1 MVAHTGGM
9 GNETARVWDEKYR
22 ERQALPERG
31 PSAFL
36 VENAG
41 LLPQGG
47 RALDVAM
54 GSGRNAVYLASL
66 GFDVTGVEISPV
78 GCEQAIE
85 AARAAGVRIEAVCAD
100 LETWDVPVAA
110 FDVVIN
116 FNYLQRDLCPRL
128 AAALK
133 PGGVLVFETFTTE
146 QRQFGWGP
154 KHDAFL
160 LRPGELWELFP
171 ELEALAYREE
181 VRETI
186 RGMRAAAGLIA
197 RRPA

>member
-1 MVAHTGGM
+1 M
-9 GNETARVWDEKYR
+9 GDDIARVWDEKYR

-31 PSAFL
+31 PSQFL

-41 LLPQGG
+41 LLPEGG

-66 GFDVTGVEISPV
+66 GFEVTGVEISPV
-78 GCEQAIE
+78 GCEQALE
-85 AARAAGVRIEAVCAD
+85 AARETGVRIEAVCAD

-110 FDVVIN
+110 FDAVIN

-133 PGGVLVFETFTTE
+133 PGGVLVFETFTVE

-160 LRPGELWELFP
+160 LRPGELRELFP
-171 ELEALAYREE
+171 ELEALVYREE
-181 VRETI
+181 TRGTV
-186 RGMRAAAGLIA
+186 RGMRAAAGLVA
-197 RRPA
+197 LRRA